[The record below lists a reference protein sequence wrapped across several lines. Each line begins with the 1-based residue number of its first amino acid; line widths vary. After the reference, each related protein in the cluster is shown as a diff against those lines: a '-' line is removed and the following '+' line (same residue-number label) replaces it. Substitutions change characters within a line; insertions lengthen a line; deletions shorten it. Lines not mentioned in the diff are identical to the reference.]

1 MLRVSLEGLC
11 LRVSHLPACG
21 LPFSQ
26 FPLPLIL
33 LQYFCRLEGPFP
45 VQKCNCLEEVLWIQS
60 MLVSVWVT
68 QHSECLITGGRSKSE
83 VMLILLLLDF
93 DGR

>member
-1 MLRVSLEGLC
+1 MSEGEPLASLWTT
-11 LRVSHLPACG
+11 
-21 LPFSQ
+21 F
-26 FPLPLIL
+26 FPIPITTNPLVIFL
-33 LQYFCRLEGPFP
+33 HGPFP
-45 VQKCNCLEEVLWIQS
+45 VQKCNFLEVLWIQS
-60 MLVSVWVT
+60 MLVSVWFT